1 MSLSELG
8 PRDPEGYYVVKVE
21 KSLLSRLGISLSDFN
36 VVDMGSYVLLRT
48 RSRRKALKILKIVK
62 RSISG

>member
-21 KSLLSRLGISLSDFN
+21 KSLLGRLGISLSDFN
-36 VVDMGSYVLLRT
+36 VVEMGSYVLLRT